1 MYKKKE
7 ITFNSTNL
15 TDTLKGVAYI
25 PIDSEIKGI
34 LQICHGM
41 CEYIER
47 YEPFAEFL
55 CNNGYIVCGHDHV
68 GHGKVAYEKNKLGYF
83 APQNGWQILVDDL
96 YKFTRIIKDMFPQYP
111 LFLMGHSMGSFIAR
125 LYASYYTSATDGL
138 IISGTGS
145 KNPAAGAGILLCDAV
160 KASKGEMYRSKKI
173 NDIAFGSFNKK
184 YQNPKN
190 NFEWLTR
197 DEKIVEKYMN
207 DPLCMF
213 TFTVSAFKDLFTLN
227 KEANEST
234 VFKNTKS
241 DMPIFILSGDMDPVG
256 NYGKGVKAVYS
267 NYLKNAKKD
276 VSLKL
281 YKDGRHEMVNEL
293 NKEEVFNDILNWLN
307 EKNKC

>member
-1 MYKKKE
+1 
-7 ITFNSTNL
+7 
-15 TDTLKGVAYI
+15 
-25 PIDSEIKGI
+25 
-34 LQICHGM
+34 
-41 CEYIER
+41 
-47 YEPFAEFL
+47 
-55 CNNGYIVCGHDHV
+55 
-68 GHGKVAYEKNKLGYF
+68 
-83 APQNGWQILVDDL
+83 
-96 YKFTRIIKDMFPQYP
+96 
-111 LFLMGHSMGSFIAR
+111 MGHSMVSFIAR
-125 LYASYYTSATDGL
+125 LYSSYYTSAADGL